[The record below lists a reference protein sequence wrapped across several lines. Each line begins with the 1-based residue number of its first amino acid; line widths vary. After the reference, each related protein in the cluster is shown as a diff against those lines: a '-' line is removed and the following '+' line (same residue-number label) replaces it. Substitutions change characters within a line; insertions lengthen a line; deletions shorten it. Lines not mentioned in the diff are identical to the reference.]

1 MICTISLVDATEQLA
16 VSTTVRNGEATWAT
30 VRFHVVGEPAEV
42 SLHTPDT
49 AALIHLLLSAA
60 QQLCDK
66 AVAAGVTLPGQGWG
80 RASLLLDDALAA
92 IAYSGHDEEGGV

>member
-1 MICTISLVDATEQLA
+1 MICTISLVDATERLS
-16 VSTTVRNGEATWAT
+16 VSTTVRAGEATWAT
-30 VRFHVVGEPAEV
+30 VRFHVMGEPAEV

-49 AALIHLLLSAA
+49 AGLIHLLLRAA

-66 AVAAGVTLPGQGWG
+66 TVAAGVTLPGEGWG

-92 IAYSGHDEEGGV
+92 ISDTSHDDTAGV